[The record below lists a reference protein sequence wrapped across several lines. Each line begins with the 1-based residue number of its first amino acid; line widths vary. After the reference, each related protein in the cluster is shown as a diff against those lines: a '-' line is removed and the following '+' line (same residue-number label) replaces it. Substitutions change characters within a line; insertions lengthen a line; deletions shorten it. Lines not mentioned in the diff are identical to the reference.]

1 MKKSLQIGGAYVGI
15 IVGAG
20 FASGQEI
27 VLYFT
32 SYGFKGIYGALL
44 AMIGFSIVGM
54 CVAQVSSRLRT
65 TSHKDLIYQI
75 SGNSVGFLLDLIL
88 SLFLFG
94 VAVIMFAGAG
104 ATFQQM
110 FGLPIWL
117 GSICMVI
124 LTVATVMLD
133 VKNIINIIALATPY
147 LLTIVSIIAIYA
159 IATMDLTFVEQAVI
173 AQQAQISENSW
184 WVTALLYMSFN
195 VGVSFSL
202 LTVMCGSIRNDKV
215 AGMGGIIG
223 GILLGALILLINFSL
238 LAKMNIIVGLDI
250 PMLALANEI
259 HPIVG
264 LLMTFSLLGM
274 IYNTAVGMLYSFMV
288 RFIKP
293 NRGSFRVAVIIIG
306 GLGFLASLVGFTTL
320 VAKLYA
326 VMGYVGLILIIFII
340 SAWFKSGTKK
350 IVYYKKGN

>member
-32 SYGFKGIYGALL
+32 SYGFHGIYGALI
-44 AMIGFSIVGM
+44 ATFGFALVGM
-54 CVAQVSSRLRT
+54 CIAQISSRLRT

-75 SGNSVGFLLDLIL
+75 SGNAVGLVMDYLL

-110 FGLPIWL
+110 FGLPVWL
-117 GSICMVI
+117 GSICMIV
-124 LTVATVMLD
+124 LTIATVMMN
-133 VKNIINIIALATPY
+133 VKSIINIIAIATPY
-147 LLTIVSIIAIYA
+147 LLTIVSIIAVYSL
-159 IATMDLTFVEQAVI
+159 ATMDLTFVEQAVI
-173 AQQAQISENSW
+173 AQQAQVSSKSW

-195 VGVSFSL
+195 IGVCFSL
-202 LTVMCGSIRNDKV
+202 LTVMCGSIRNEKV

-223 GILLGALILLINFSL
+223 GILLGALILLINLSL
-238 LAKMNIIVGLDI
+238 LAKMNVIVGIDI

-259 HPIVG
+259 HPLVG
-264 LLMTFSLLGM
+264 LLMSISLLGM
-274 IYNTAVGMLYSFMV
+274 IYNTAVGMFYSFLV
-288 RFIKP
+288 RFLKP
-293 NRGSFRVAVIIIG
+293 SKPSFKVAAVFIG
-306 GLGFLASLVGFTTL
+306 GLSFLASLAGFTTL

-326 VMGYVGLILIIFII
+326 VMGYVGFILVVLIIF
-340 SAWFKSGTKK
+340 AWLRG
-350 IVYYKKGN
+350 IRRIA

>member
-44 AMIGFSIVGM
+44 AMVGFSIVGM
-54 CVAQVSSRLRT
+54 CVAQVSSKLRT
-65 TSHKDLIYQI
+65 SSHKDLIYQI
-75 SGNSVGFLLDLIL
+75 SGNTMGFVLDLVL

-117 GSICMVI
+117 GSICMI
-124 LTVATVMLD
+124 LLTVATVMMD
-133 VKNIINIIALATPY
+133 VKSIINIIALATPY
-147 LLTIVSIIAIYA
+147 LLTVVSIIAIYA
-159 IATMDLTFVEQAVI
+159 IATMDFTFAEQAVI
-173 AQQAQISENSW
+173 AQQAQISEKSW

-202 LTVMCGSIRNDKV
+202 LTVMCGTIRNHKV

-223 GILLGALILLINFSL
+223 GILLGALILLVNFSL

-264 LLMTFSLLGM
+264 VLMTISLLGM

-288 RFIKP
+288 RFFEP
-293 NRGSFRVAVIIIG
+293 SRASFRIAVIFIG

-326 VMGYVGLILIIFII
+326 VMGYVGLVLIIFII
-340 SAWFKSGTKK
+340 SAWLRGNKK
-350 IVYYKKGN
+350 II

>member
-1 MKKSLQIGGAYVGI
+1 MKKSLQVGGAYVGI

-32 SYGFKGIYGALL
+32 SYGFQGVYGALL
-44 AMIGFSIVGM
+44 AMVGFSIVGM
-54 CVAQVSSRLRT
+54 CIAQVSSRLRT
-65 TSHKDLIYQI
+65 ASHKDLIYQI
-75 SGNSVGFLLDLIL
+75 SGNTIGFVLDFVL

-117 GSICMVI
+117 GSICMI
-124 LTVATVMLD
+124 LLTVATVMMD
-133 VKNIINIIALATPY
+133 VKSIINIIALATPY

-173 AQQAQISENSW
+173 AQQVQVSANSW

-202 LTVMCGSIRNDKV
+202 LTVMCGSIRNAKV

-223 GILLGALILLINFSL
+223 GILLGALILLVNFSL
-238 LAKMNIIVGLDI
+238 LTKMNIIVGLDI

-264 LLMTFSLLGM
+264 LLMAISLLGM

-288 RFIKP
+288 RFFEPSKA
-293 NRGSFRVAVIIIG
+293 SYRVAVIFIG

-326 VMGYVGLILIIFII
+326 VMGYVGLVLIIFIV
-340 SAWFKSGTKK
+340 SAWLRGTRK
-350 IVYYKKGN
+350 II

>member
-32 SYGFKGIYGALL
+32 SYGFKGVYGALL
-44 AMIGFSIVGM
+44 AMVGFSIVGM

-65 TSHKDLIYQI
+65 VSHKDLIYQI
-75 SGNSVGFLLDLIL
+75 SGNAVGLVLDYLL

-104 ATFQQM
+104 ATLQQM

-117 GSICMVI
+117 GSICMI
-124 LTVATVMLD
+124 LLTIATVMMD
-133 VKNIINIIALATPY
+133 VKSIINIIALATPY
-147 LLTIVSIIAIYA
+147 LLAIVSIIAIYA

-173 AQQAQISENSW
+173 AQQAQVSSKSW

-195 VGVSFSL
+195 IGVSFSL
-202 LTVMCGSIRNDKV
+202 LTVMCGSVRNDKV

-223 GILLGALILLINFSL
+223 GVLLGALILLINFSL
-238 LAKMNIIVGLDI
+238 LAKMNVVIGLDI

-259 HPIVG
+259 HPFVG

-288 RFIKP
+288 RFFKP
-293 NRGSFRVAVIIIG
+293 DRPSFKVAVIFIG
-306 GLGFLASLVGFTTL
+306 SLGFLASLAGFTTL

-326 VMGYVGLILIIFII
+326 VMGYVGLVLIIFII
-340 SAWFKSGTKK
+340 SAWLRRVKR
-350 IVYYKKGN
+350 II